1 MDANEICRETPMAAP
16 RKDNVKEKILDA
28 TEALLKSKSLSDI
41 TLSEIAAS
49 AGVSKGTLYYH
60 YKNKTDILFDLTDRY
75 LAQQWDE
82 LISWTENREKDTSI
96 NRLVKYVLERNV
108 ESAGIRL
115 HLLNAAMLG
124 DEPLREK
131 LIARYG
137 EFEKLIAE
145 KIAERT
151 SAVEADYLTR
161 LILLASDGLIVQE
174 AIKNEDFRPEDFIA
188 RSADYIKKLNNK

>member
-1 MDANEICRETPMAAP
+1 MAAP

-28 TEALLKSKSLSDI
+28 AEELLQTKNLSDI
-41 TLSEIAAS
+41 SQAEIAAL

-60 YKNKTDILFDLTDRY
+60 YKNKTDILFDITDRY
-75 LAQQWDE
+75 LAKQWDE
-82 LISWTENREKDTSI
+82 LISWTENKEKDTSMH
-96 NRLVKYVLERNV
+96 RLVKYVVERNV
-108 ESAGIRL
+108 ASANIRV

-124 DEPLREK
+124 DESLRRK
-131 LIARYG
+131 LVERYA
-137 EFEKLIAE
+137 EFEKLISE

-151 SAVEADYLTR
+151 SAVPADYLTW